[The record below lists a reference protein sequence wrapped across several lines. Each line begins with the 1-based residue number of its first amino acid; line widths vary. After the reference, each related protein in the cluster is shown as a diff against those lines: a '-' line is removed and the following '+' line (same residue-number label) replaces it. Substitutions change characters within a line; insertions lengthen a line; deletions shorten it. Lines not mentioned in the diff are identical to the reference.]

1 MATLYQKGDTDII
14 PSRPRI
20 GDVLDFPNVFGK
32 VVSVGK
38 ERSTERIYAVEL
50 TVSKLIVETEE
61 EGGYFHEGPTTIDV
75 TLVIMTARDYSSCRS
90 WVELLHW

>member
-1 MATLYQKGDTDII
+1 MATLFQKGETDIH

-32 VVSVGK
+32 VVEVGK
-38 ERSTERIYAVEL
+38 ERSTKRIYSVEL
-50 TVSKLIVETEE
+50 VVSNLIVETG
-61 EGGYFHEGPTTIDV
+61 EGGYFHESPTTTDV
-75 TLVIMTARDYSSCRS
+75 TLVIMTTRDYCSWRS